1 MKPYKIRLSSGDLR
15 AQGMYILLGDGE
27 EKYTKLGITSP
38 PNRIYKIEIAVEVI
52 FNGRRCRGKRSFN
65 IPKGTSIIKA
75 VESLI
80 VKKDEMIRTLKDRG
94 SLKVEKIVIDKAD
107 SNSRILNDLFD
118 IWIAKKKINKK
129 PNTVRVYSVYYNAHI
144 RNSIGKKNIYDINE
158 DNIQLEV
165 INKMINSGLN
175 GNTIK
180 GIKRILKPLF
190 EENDKILNWKK
201 IELPLPPKPRKYYK
215 SKEDTVKIVKALNSY
230 YHPVARAVFKFLLTG
245 RRVNEIL
252 YLEHENIDYKNMKF
266 KILAKY
272 AKTNKD
278 FEFPLTQVLIDAIK
292 EQVEEKKIDLIIMGT
307 KGASGFS
314 EVVIGTNTGD
324 LITKIK
330 CPVLIIPENST
341 FIAPKEIA
349 FPTDFYNFYQPVIL
363 NTISDFAE
371 MYNSSVRIVHIAKKD
386 EIVTEHQ
393 LENKHYL
400 HNYFTEEKHS
410 FHKITNN
417 SIEEGIRC
425 FVESRDIDIII
436 MVAKNLTFF
445 QRILFKPTVEEI
457 SFHTKV
463 PFLVLHEEE

>member
-80 VKKDEMIRTLKDRG
+80 IKKAEMIKTLKDRG
-94 SLKVEKIVIDKAD
+94 SLKIEKILIDKTD

-144 RNSIGKKNIYDINE
+144 RDSIIGKKNIDDINE
-158 DNIQLEV
+158 ADIQLEV
-165 INKMINSGLN
+165 INKMLN
-175 GNTIK
+175 LSLGGNTIK

-230 YHPVARAVFKFLLTG
+230 YHPVARGVFKFLLTG

-292 EQVEEKKIDLIIMGT
+292 EQKTSHGRIFKLEHRMILEHFKSAMSEIGIYDMVVHDIRSMVAQTALDN
-307 KGASGFS
+307 GASIYDVSKMLAHQKVATTEHSYVEG
-314 EVVIGTNTGD
+314 GLT
-324 LITKIK
+324 
-330 CPVLIIPENST
+330 
-341 FIAPKEIA
+341 
-349 FPTDFYNFYQPVIL
+349 Q
-363 NTISDFAE
+363 
-371 MYNSSVRIVHIAKKD
+371 AKKAQEVFEKVLMTYKEDIEDVEIIEDKFNVIKGLYPNVGD
-386 EIVTEHQ
+386 EVINYVISI
-393 LENKHYL
+393 LE
-400 HNYFTEEKHS
+400 S
-410 FHKITNN
+410 KI
-417 SIEEGIRC
+417 I
-425 FVESRDIDIII
+425 
-436 MVAKNLTFF
+436 K
-445 QRILFKPTVEEI
+445 
-457 SFHTKV
+457 
-463 PFLVLHEEE
+463 

>member
-15 AQGMYILLGDGE
+15 AQGMYILLEDGE

-75 VESLI
+75 GESLI

-190 EENDKILNWKK
+190 EENDKI
-201 IELPLPPKPRKYYK
+201 
-215 SKEDTVKIVKALNSY
+215 VKRS
-230 YHPVARAVFKFLLTG
+230 
-245 RRVNEIL
+245 
-252 YLEHENIDYKNMKF
+252 
-266 KILAKY
+266 AK
-272 AKTNKD
+272 
-278 FEFPLTQVLIDAIK
+278 L
-292 EQVEEKKIDLIIMGT
+292 G
-307 KGASGFS
+307 S
-314 EVVIGTNTGD
+314 
-324 LITKIK
+324 
-330 CPVLIIPENST
+330 
-341 FIAPKEIA
+341 
-349 FPTDFYNFYQPVIL
+349 
-363 NTISDFAE
+363 
-371 MYNSSVRIVHIAKKD
+371 
-386 EIVTEHQ
+386 
-393 LENKHYL
+393 
-400 HNYFTEEKHS
+400 
-410 FHKITNN
+410 
-417 SIEEGIRC
+417 
-425 FVESRDIDIII
+425 
-436 MVAKNLTFF
+436 
-445 QRILFKPTVEEI
+445 
-457 SFHTKV
+457 
-463 PFLVLHEEE
+463 